1 MSDLFIRILW
11 KKAAG
16 CQKFK
21 PRQGKKVQL
30 SQGSLFAHFV
40 GSVKNCLVFYTGQC
54 FPMNARFFVDFV
66 PLWH

>member
-21 PRQGKKVQL
+21 PRPGRAV
-30 SQGSLFAHFV
+30 
-40 GSVKNCLVFYTGQC
+40 LVFYTGALFSNEC
-54 FPMNARFFVDFV
+54 TILCGLRAFVAMMQEIRSI
-66 PLWH
+66 P